1 MYKTYLNIVDIL
13 TNDEYLDRFNSLKEY
28 WKLNWWKN
36 NELSFFKEAVFDFW
50 KLATVW
56 DNKDVKIFLWVI
68 DDWIDYWYILL
79 NEKGSIE
86 YWNVQEWLNIINNN
100 FLDNMDLYINFYWK
114 LSEEMFNPIYKKY
127 FNKKQSSWWEKLELV
142 YKEVD
147 WLYQNLSN
155 YILDQ
160 FHCQL
165 DFWNFTEF
173 YFQLNKFNKFQKR
186 KCLTYLNEMLSENF
200 KIDE

>member
-127 FNKKQSSWWEKLELV
+127 FNKKQSSWW
-142 YKEVD
+142 
-147 WLYQNLSN
+147 
-155 YILDQ
+155 
-160 FHCQL
+160 
-165 DFWNFTEF
+165 
-173 YFQLNKFNKFQKR
+173 
-186 KCLTYLNEMLSENF
+186 
-200 KIDE
+200 